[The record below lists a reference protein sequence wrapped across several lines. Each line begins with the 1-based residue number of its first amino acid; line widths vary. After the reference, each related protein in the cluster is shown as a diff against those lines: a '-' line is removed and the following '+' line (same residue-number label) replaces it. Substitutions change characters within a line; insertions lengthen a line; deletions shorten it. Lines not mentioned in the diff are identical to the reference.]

1 MKNFLKKYLSE
12 DALRELES
20 KYIAENPEA
29 KELPVYISKS
39 RLDEVLNQKRAAEQ
53 AAETLKQ
60 EQAKAIEEAVR
71 AAQAESNKTI
81 EALKK
86 DYEVA
91 EAIRNARGRNVI
103 AIKALIN
110 PEKKLDE
117 ELTRLQKEEA
127 YLFET
132 NTEDIPNGTGKSGSS
147 GSAEKELAQMRAAVG
162 II

>member
-12 DALRELES
+12 DTLKELES

-53 AAETLKQ
+53 TAETLKQ
-60 EQAKAIEEAVR
+60 EQAKAIEEAVK
-71 AAQAESNKTI
+71 AAQAESNRTI

-91 EAIRNARGRNVI
+91 EAIRNVKGRNVI

-117 ELTRLQKEEA
+117 ELTRLQKEAA

-132 NTEDIPNGTGKSGSS
+132 NNEDIPNGTGKSGSS
-147 GSAEKELAQMRAAVG
+147 GSAKEELAQMRAAVG

>member
-29 KELPVYISKS
+29 KELPIYISKS

-91 EAIRNARGRNVI
+91 EAIRNVKGRNVI

-117 ELTRLQKEEA
+117 ELTRLQKEA
-127 YLFET
+127 TYLFET
-132 NTEDIPNGTGKSGSS
+132 NNEDIPNGTGKSGSS
-147 GSAEKELAQMRAAVG
+147 GSAKEELAQMRAAVG